1 MCVVLTLGDVFYILH
16 QLHNPKDKSLKIIRG
31 VLFCFFFSK
40 GVYFEM
46 WLESMSKTK
55 TFEQNRE
62 QTGCRYIYICVCA
75 VDLML
80 ISFATEN
87 QSRLACKASPSTS
100 GGYAGQAATCYML
113 LPNMQLRPCT
123 ATCNVH
129 DVVSIGGAKV
139 S

>member
-62 QTGCRYIYICVCA
+62 QTGCRYIYIYVY
-75 VDLML
+75 VQL
-80 ISFATEN
+80 IS
-87 QSRLACKASPSTS
+87 C
-100 GGYAGQAATCYML
+100 
-113 LPNMQLRPCT
+113 
-123 ATCNVH
+123 
-129 DVVSIGGAKV
+129 
-139 S
+139 